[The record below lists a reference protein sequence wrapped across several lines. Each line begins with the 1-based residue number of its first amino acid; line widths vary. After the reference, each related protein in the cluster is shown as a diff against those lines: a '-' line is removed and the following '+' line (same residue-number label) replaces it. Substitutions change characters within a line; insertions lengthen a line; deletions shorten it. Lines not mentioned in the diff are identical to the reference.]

1 MTHDGPHKL
10 STLEFRTSCPTHD
23 TTAVKYS
30 YNSQRVTMGRDVVV
44 MEKGVEFGVLTVYTT
59 LHLQPAFN
67 LVFYSTSNSI

>member
-1 MTHDGPHKL
+1 
-10 STLEFRTSCPTHD
+10 
-23 TTAVKYS
+23 
-30 YNSQRVTMGRDVVV
+30 MGRDVVV